1 MVVGIIPAKGNS
13 KRLFNKNMSS
23 VLGKPMIYWTIKYSL
38 SYLDVN
44 NLFVSTDSKHIA
56 KYSKNFGIRVIDR
69 PDYLLDEAPI
79 IEVYRHAIE
88 YLENNKIV
96 KKVSTVIGLQPD
108 HPDRKNKLTDVFEV
122 FQKNKLDRLMSKDK
136 MGNKNGA
143 HYILSRRFIN
153 SGKSISDQTI
163 IDDCTNVHYEVDLIK
178 AENNLE
184 LI

>member
-1 MVVGIIPAKGNS
+1 MSLHMLLNG
-13 KRLFNKNMSS
+13 LF
-23 VLGKPMIYWTIKYSL
+23 VLDPLELIVYWTIKYSL

-184 LI
+184 SI